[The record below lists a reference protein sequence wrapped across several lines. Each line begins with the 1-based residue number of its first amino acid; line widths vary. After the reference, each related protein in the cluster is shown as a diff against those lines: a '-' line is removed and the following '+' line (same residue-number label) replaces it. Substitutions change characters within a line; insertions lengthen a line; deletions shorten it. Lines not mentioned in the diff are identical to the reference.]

1 MRPSKNPAGLKGNF
15 QNSQSG
21 ATLIVCLV
29 ILTILTFLGV
39 NSMTDSGLQSSMVR
53 NNQLRLMAYNTAL
66 SEINSQIND
75 MNFNLNTDSLL
86 DALTDA
92 DGIREYEFNE
102 ILLSTVDHPFTQNLT
117 LRYLR
122 SGTSW
127 TGNEVGTFREL
138 FYEIE
143 SDALL
148 EGTGTRSDQVQG
160 ISYIAPN

>member
-1 MRPSKNPAGLKGNF
+1 MHRSPVRKET
-15 QNSQSG
+15 G

-39 NSMTDSGLQSSMVR
+39 NSMTDSGLQTSMVR

-66 SEINSQIND
+66 SEINAQIDD
-75 MNFNLNTDSLL
+75 MNFNFNTDSLL
-86 DALTDA
+86 DALTDV
-92 DGIREYEFNE
+92 DGLREYEFAE
-102 ILLSTVDHPFTQNLT
+102 ILLSTVDHPFTQTVALQ
-117 LRYLR
+117 YLR
-122 SGTSW
+122 SGASW
-127 TGNEVGTFREL
+127 TGSEVGTFREL
-138 FYEIE
+138 FFEIE

>member
-1 MRPSKNPAGLKGNF
+1 MRPFKSMPRSPLGKE
-15 QNSQSG
+15 SG

-66 SEINSQIND
+66 SEINAQVDD
-75 MNFNLNTDSLL
+75 MNFNFNTASLL
-86 DALTDA
+86 DALTDT
-92 DGIREYEFNE
+92 DGLREFEFNE
-102 ILLSTVDHPFTQNLT
+102 ILLSAIDHPFSQT
-117 LRYLR
+117 LALHYLR

-138 FYEIE
+138 FFEIE

-148 EGTGTRSDQVQG
+148 EGTSTRSDQVQG

>member
-1 MRPSKNPAGLKGNF
+1 MRPSKNPAVLKGNL
-15 QNSQSG
+15 QGSQTG

-75 MNFNLNTDSLL
+75 MNFNTNTDALL
-86 DALTDA
+86 DALNDA
-92 DGIREYEFNE
+92 DGIREFEFDE
-102 ILLSTVDHPFTQNLT
+102 ILLSTVDHPFTQTLT
-117 LRYLR
+117 LRYTG
-122 SGTSW
+122 SGASYR
-127 TGNEVGTFREL
+127 GNEVNTFKDL
-138 FYEIE
+138 YYEIE
-143 SDALL
+143 SDAVL

>member
-1 MRPSKNPAGLKGNF
+1 MQLSKPRITAPLSKE
-15 QNSQSG
+15 SG

-66 SEINSQIND
+66 SEINAQIDD
-75 MNFNLNTDSLL
+75 MNLNFNTNTLL
-86 DALTDA
+86 DALTDSE
-92 DGIREYEFNE
+92 GLREFEFEE
-102 ILLSTVDHPFTQNLT
+102 ILLSTVDHPFSQT
-117 LRYLR
+117 LALQYLR

-138 FYEIE
+138 FFEIE

>member
-1 MRPSKNPAGLKGNF
+1 
-15 QNSQSG
+15 
-21 ATLIVCLV
+21 
-29 ILTILTFLGV
+29 
-39 NSMTDSGLQSSMVR
+39 MVR

-66 SEINSQIND
+66 SEINAQVDD
-75 MNFNLNTDSLL
+75 MNFNFNTLPLLN
-86 DALTDA
+86 ALNDA
-92 DGIREYEFNE
+92 DGLREYDFNE
-102 ILLSTVDHPFTQNLT
+102 ILLSTVDHPFSQSLA
-117 LRYLR
+117 LQYLR

-143 SDALL
+143 SDAVL